1 MKKLVLAAALC
12 AGLAACNNAAEAP
25 DAAETT
31 PAATAT
37 ETVAD
42 ASTTPGT
49 YEFTAD
55 GKAMVSTINA
65 DGTYADTADG
75 QPSEKGLWAEHD
87 GKVCF
92 DPEGDE
98 AGTCY
103 TTTEPGADGTFT
115 ATADDGTVLTIKK
128 TA

>member
-1 MKKLVLAAALC
+1 MRKLVLAAALC
-12 AGLAACNNAAEAP
+12 VGLAACNNKTEAP
-25 DAAETT
+25 DAAVT
-31 PAATAT
+31 PEAT
-37 ETVAD
+37 ETVAA

-55 GKAMVSTINA
+55 GKATMSMINA
-65 DGTYADTADG
+65 DGTYQDMVDG
-75 QPSEKGLWAEHD
+75 KTTEKGLWSEHD

-98 AGTCY
+98 AGMCY
-103 TTTEPGADGTFT
+103 TTTEPDAEGMFT
-115 ATADDGTVLTIKK
+115 ATADDGTVLKIKK

>member
-55 GKAMVSTINA
+55 GKAMVSTISRPRPLDIGSA
-65 DGTYADTADG
+65 SASTVVGPLA
-75 QPSEKGLWAEHD
+75 PSHTIFARTPCAFSLVITFSRA
-87 GKVCF
+87 
-92 DPEGDE
+92 
-98 AGTCY
+98 AGTS
-103 TTTEPGADGTFT
+103 TSTSRASSSSLLIRS
-115 ATADDGTVLTIKK
+115 ASS
-128 TA
+128 